1 MRIFVSADKTMII
14 MDPEAAWRVL
24 YHVDIAY
31 DVLSE
36 ENEITENIELG
47 ADLRRCLRRID
58 QEAGH
63 GTT

>member
-14 MDPEAAWRVL
+14 MDPDAAWRVL
-24 YHVDIAY
+24 YYVDIAY
-31 DVLSE
+31 DELSE
-36 ENEITENIELG
+36 DDEITENVELG
-47 ADLRRCLRRID
+47 AKLRRCLRRIE

>member
-14 MDPEAAWRVL
+14 MDPDAAERVL

-36 ENEITENIELG
+36 DNEITENVELG
-47 ADLRRCLRRID
+47 SELRRCLRRID

-63 GTT
+63 GKT